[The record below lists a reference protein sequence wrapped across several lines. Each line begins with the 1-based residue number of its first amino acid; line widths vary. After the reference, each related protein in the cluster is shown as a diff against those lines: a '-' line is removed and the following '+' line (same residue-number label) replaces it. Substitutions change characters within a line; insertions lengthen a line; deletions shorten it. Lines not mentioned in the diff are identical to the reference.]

1 MNDDHPDADLEA
13 LKYEHRQ
20 LDAQIALL
28 TAEHG
33 PDQLEIARLKRRKL
47 QLKDQIQMIETAN
60 IPDIIA

>member
-60 IPDIIA
+60 IPDIIV

>member
-1 MNDDHPDADLEA
+1 

-47 QLKDQIQMIETAN
+47 HLKDQIQMIETAN

>member
-20 LDAQIALL
+20 LDAQIAALS
-28 TAEHG
+28 AEHG
-33 PDQLEIARLKRRKL
+33 PDQLEIMRLKRRKL
-47 QLKDQIQMIETAN
+47 KLKDQIQLLEAAN

>member
-47 QLKDQIQMIETAN
+47 QLKDRIQMIETAN

>member
-20 LDAQIALL
+20 LDAQIVLL
-28 TAEHG
+28 AAEHG